1 MIIYYTYA
9 DSFNLISQY
18 QQPLLFVEIHDK
30 IILTGRKIRQSVL
43 CKNGFTFSH
52 TPTEYSIIF

>member
-1 MIIYYTYA
+1 MITYYTYA

-30 IILTGRKIRQSVL
+30 IILTGRK
-43 CKNGFTFSH
+43 KK
-52 TPTEYSIIF
+52 TECSM